1 MDNNY
6 NVDQIRKIVLDYFN
20 ERADL
25 SWADENEILTC
36 QYLDI
41 GIVDSLGII
50 EMVLFFEK
58 EFSLNFTPVQMQSE
72 LFRTPGGL
80 IVLLTNMIKK
90 KKK

>member
-6 NVDQIRKIVLDYFN
+6 NVDQIRRIVLEYFD
-20 ERADL
+20 ERAD
-25 SWADENEILTC
+25 SNWADENERLTC

-58 EFSLNFTPVQMQSE
+58 EFSVNFTPAQMQSE

-80 IVLLTNMIKK
+80 IVLLVDMIKK
-90 KKK
+90 KKR